1 MNSARIVAK
10 ELLQINAIKLNAQNP
25 FTWAS
30 GLKSPIYCDN
40 RIILS
45 YPTAR
50 TKVIQLMVDAIK
62 SSGVNPDVISGVASS
77 GIAFGALVAEAMD
90 LPFIYVRSSVKK
102 HGRQQKI
109 EGHYQAGQ
117 STVVIEDL
125 ISTGSSCLEAVHSLR
140 DEKIKVLSVHAIF
153 TYRFDLSDKNFT
165 EANCSYH
172 CLSDYPNLL
181 EEVLE
186 SGSMKTEE
194 IEQLKNWNQDPVQWS
209 ESFIQRQNSN

>member
-30 GLKSPIYCDN
+30 GLRSPIYCDN

-45 YPTAR
+45 FPNAR
-50 TKVIQLMVDAIK
+50 STVTKLMVEAIQ
-62 SSGVNPDVISGVASS
+62 SSGLKPDVIAGVATS

-90 LPFIYVRSSVKK
+90 LPFIYVRSSAKK

-109 EGHYQAGQ
+109 EGQFKEGQ
-117 STVVIEDL
+117 SAVVIEDL

-140 DEKIKVLSVHAIF
+140 EEKINILSVHAIF
-153 TYRFDLSDKNFT
+153 TYRFDLSHKNFT
-165 EANCSYH
+165 EANCNYH

-194 IEQLKNWNQDPVQWS
+194 IQQLKSWNQDPVQWS
-209 ESFIQRQNSN
+209 ESFTQRQNQN

>member
-30 GLKSPIYCDN
+30 GLRSPIYCDN

-45 YPTAR
+45 FPNAR
-50 TKVIQLMVDAIK
+50 STVTKLMVEAIQSADLK
-62 SSGVNPDVISGVASS
+62 PDVIAGVATS
-77 GIAFGALVAEAMD
+77 GIAFGALVAEAMN
-90 LPFIYVRSSVKK
+90 LPFIYVRSSAKK

-109 EGHYQAGQ
+109 EGYYEEGQ
-117 STVVIEDL
+117 SAVVIEDL
-125 ISTGSSCLEAVHSLR
+125 ISTGSSCLEAVHSLKE
-140 DEKIKVLSVHAIF
+140 EKINVLSVHAIF
-153 TYRFDLSDKNFT
+153 TYRFDLSNKNFT

-194 IEQLKNWNQDPVQWS
+194 IQQLKSWNQDPVQWS
-209 ESFIQRQNSN
+209 ESFTQRQNSN